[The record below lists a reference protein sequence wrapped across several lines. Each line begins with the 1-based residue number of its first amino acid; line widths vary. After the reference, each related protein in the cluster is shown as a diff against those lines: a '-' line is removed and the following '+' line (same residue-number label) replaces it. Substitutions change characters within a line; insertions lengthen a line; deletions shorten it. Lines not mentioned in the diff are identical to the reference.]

1 LKGHLAQSQ
10 AQESDMCAQ
19 MDKFRSQANTLS
31 FENRKLQ
38 SRLNHRYQET
48 HILLIENQSLR
59 KQLHSTGQGAENET
73 DEVDEAEAIPDTTQ
87 S

>member
-1 LKGHLAQSQ
+1 
-10 AQESDMCAQ
+10 MCAQ

-38 SRLNHRYQET
+38 SRFNRRYQET
-48 HILLIENQSLR
+48 RILLIENRSLR
-59 KQLHSTGQGAENET
+59 KQLHSSGQEVENEA
-73 DEVDEAEAIPDTTQ
+73 DEEVETEAIPDTTQ

>member
-1 LKGHLAQSQ
+1 
-10 AQESDMCAQ
+10 MCAQ

-48 HILLIENQSLR
+48 RILLIENRSLR
-59 KQLHSTGQGAENET
+59 KQLHSTGQEVENEA
-73 DEVDEAEAIPDTTQ
+73 DEEVETEAIPDTTQ